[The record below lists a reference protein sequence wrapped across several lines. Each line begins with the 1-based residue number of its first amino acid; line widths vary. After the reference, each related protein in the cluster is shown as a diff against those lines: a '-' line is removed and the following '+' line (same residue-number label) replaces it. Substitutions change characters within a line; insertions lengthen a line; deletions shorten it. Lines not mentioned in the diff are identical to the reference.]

1 MNRATSAQ
9 LRTGAETHTPRLLI
23 FCAGVDGFCSKKG
36 QWLWVPAFAL
46 EHAHIFEAP
55 SDSDSVEVF
64 EAVLQGDGAWR
75 FGGGIAVPAAKA
87 ADDPGGPGE
96 AVGRMRVPKPF
107 TLGFEILIE
116 GGECGD
122 LVGIE
127 GKPDGLMTTAVAR
140 LQKLDGDDCRLGSD
154 RDQLEESIGGSDL
167 AVFQLEAL
175 RLEHAVELLDQP
187 APLVPFD
194 DAPGLFCIR
203 HRVVGK

>member
-1 MNRATSAQ
+1 MKPPKQFRRSNQQRARSKDRAFLFDCHSANFVN
-9 LRTGAETHTPRLLI
+9 E
-23 FCAGVDGFCSKKG
+23 V
-36 QWLWVPAFAL
+36 VPAKAL

-167 AVFQLEAL
+167 AV
-175 RLEHAVELLDQP
+175 
-187 APLVPFD
+187 
-194 DAPGLFCIR
+194 
-203 HRVVGK
+203 

>member
-1 MNRATSAQ
+1 MVGRGFSCGTVA
-9 LRTGAETHTPRLLI
+9 
-23 FCAGVDGFCSKKG
+23 DGFRSNCIL
-36 QWLWVPAFAL
+36 WLWVPAFAL

-127 GKPDGLMTTAVAR
+127 GKPDG
-140 LQKLDGDDCRLGSD
+140 
-154 RDQLEESIGGSDL
+154 
-167 AVFQLEAL
+167 
-175 RLEHAVELLDQP
+175 
-187 APLVPFD
+187 
-194 DAPGLFCIR
+194 
-203 HRVVGK
+203 